1 MPRRMQSDAN
11 GDLWVGLWQA
21 GKLMK
26 VDYKTKKMTIYDTP
40 TPNSGVYTTAI
51 DKKNPN
57 SYIWFSE
64 HKVDRIGRFD
74 PKTQQFLEFPLPY
87 AESDARRVEID
98 PTYKDALGCF
108 RPILRYDVSDYTWQ
122 GMVEATQV
130 STKIFDALGIPKTQ
144 QFLTGKNP
152 NVADFKRY
160 VAPDGKPWDLNFIG
174 AGHHI
179 GTHRMGKT
187 KNDSVVN
194 ADQRSWDHENLYIV
208 GCGSFPTTGTANPTL
223 TAVALALRSTKDML
237 EQLR

>member
-1 MPRRMQSDAN
+1 VVRSRPRASRRCATARSAASSPPSAPTSATRGGTSSTIPRTRTSPRRSNVFGKTLRNQLATTLPRQIRI
-11 GDLWVGLWQA
+11 GFDLEQL
-21 GKLMK
+21 
-26 VDYKTKKMTIYDTP
+26 P
-40 TPNSGVYTTAI
+40 
-51 DKKNPN
+51 
-57 SYIWFSE
+57 E
-64 HKVDRIGRFD
+64 HKN
-74 PKTQQFLEFPLPY
+74 
-87 AESDARRVEID
+87 RVEID

-130 STKIFDALGIPKTQ
+130 STKIFDALKIPKTQ

-194 ADQRSWDHENLYIV
+194 ADQRSWDHENLYII

-237 EQLR
+237 KQLR